1 MSTGD
6 VAIGKWYGANHY
18 STYYGY
24 NGEISKVRLYNRV
37 LTAAEVKNAYSG
49 QAVPYQ
55 YTKGK
60 TNYTSDFSSDVDGW
74 LWSYGAT
81 VADSSNTGGQ
91 TNNLKYTTNTGNYYK
106 RTYYNSNY
114 AYSTTDSHKARISF
128 NIYIPS
134 GNSHLVGYRVYMGGW
149 LTSAVT
155 PTANTWT
162 SVVLDNV
169 SVGSSLEI
177 YYTNSSGATTFDDG
191 GGDIVYLRDVKIET
205 LGNVAEYLPT
215 SIGATC
221 WLDTSGN
228 SLHGTTTTATQTH
241 QNIFGAN
248 VGIGTASP
256 DQSLD
261 VKGNIIGTSDSY
273 TKLLIE

>member
-1 MSTGD
+1 MSLVWSYWYLYLNGVNVDSQSWSAGTVSTGD

-149 LTSAVT
+149 LRAQKY
-155 PTANTWT
+155 N
-162 SVVLDNV
+162 
-169 SVGSSLEI
+169 
-177 YYTNSSGATTFDDG
+177 
-191 GGDIVYLRDVKIET
+191 
-205 LGNVAEYLPT
+205 EYDQ
-215 SIGATC
+215 C
-221 WLDTSGN
+221 NQCNKYHDT
-228 SLHGTTTTATQTH
+228 
-241 QNIFGAN
+241 
-248 VGIGTASP
+248 
-256 DQSLD
+256 
-261 VKGNIIGTSDSY
+261 II
-273 TKLLIE
+273 IIIII